1 MSSYNHKRDFE
12 TMLADS
18 GMPITEQQ
26 AKAHWEQKLDDAGS
40 VVTNA
45 SSVSPFW
52 RLISAIITQP
62 LLWLVHS
69 IVTTW
74 LPNSFVKTAKGPAL
88 DILAWAMRIE
98 RQEAQAA
105 KGQVKFARANASA
118 VQIIPAGTVVETS
131 PIGGVVYRVKT
142 TEEATLNVGQTSLYV
157 NVAADGV
164 GAAYNLP
171 GGYYA
176 ILPTPLGGGVTAVNT
191 GAWLMS
197 PGTDKEAD
205 DDLRERVRNRFA
217 AVNQWHVD
225 ATYIAMVSEFAG
237 VQVRNI
243 FIEKDAPRGPGTA
256 NIYILFDTGE
266 PSPGFLNSIQNYIML
281 NGNHGHGDDIRLM
294 AMPSESLTL
303 TVDVWPQPTL
313 SMAEKTQLKADIEQM
328 IRAAFRENTNYEVTT
343 TQPNSRFSMSRLG
356 QELHDQFP
364 GILDMD
370 FGTDR
375 LVNGWFVYRLFGLT
389 VRFND

>member
-1 MSSYNHKRDFE
+1 MSSHKHKRDFE
-12 TMLADS
+12 HMLADS
-18 GMPITEQQ
+18 GMPVTEQE
-26 AKAHWEQKLDDAGS
+26 AKDHWEQKLADSGS
-40 VVTNA
+40 TISNA

-52 RLISAIITQP
+52 RLISAIVTQP

-69 IVTTW
+69 IVNTW

-88 DILAWAMRIE
+88 DILAWAVRIE
-98 RQEAQAA
+98 RQAAQPA
-105 KGQVKFARANASA
+105 KGQIKFSRANASA
-118 VQIIPAGTVVETS
+118 LQTIPAGTVIETS
-131 PIGGVVYRVKT
+131 PIGGVVYRVAT
-142 TEEATLNVGQTSLYV
+142 TQAATLNIGQTALYV
-157 NVAADGV
+157 NVQAAGD

-176 ILPTPLGGGVTAVNT
+176 ILPSPLGGGVTAVNT
-191 GAWLMS
+191 GAWLTS
-197 PGTDKEAD
+197 PGTDKETD

-237 VQVRNI
+237 VHIRNI

-256 NIYILFDTGE
+256 NIYILLDTGE
-266 PSPGFLNSIQNYIML
+266 PSPSFLNSIQNYIMHG
-281 NGNHGHGDDIRLM
+281 GNHGHGDDIRLM
-294 AMPSESLTL
+294 AMPKQYLHL
-303 TVDVWPQPTL
+303 VLDVWPQPTL
-313 SMAEKTQLKADIEQM
+313 SAAEKVQLKTDMEQM
-328 IRAAFRENTNYEVTT
+328 IRAAFRENTNYTVTT

-370 FGTDR
+370 FATDR
-375 LVNGWFVYRLFGLT
+375 LVNGWFVYRLSHLQ

>member
-1 MSSYNHKRDFE
+1 MSNSNHQRDFE

-18 GMPITEQQ
+18 GMPVTEQ
-26 AKAHWEQKLDDAGS
+26 AANAHWEQKLTEAGS
-40 VVTNA
+40 VISNT

-52 RLISAIITQP
+52 RLIAAIITQP
-62 LLWLVHS
+62 LLWLVNS

-88 DILAWAMRIE
+88 DILAWAMHIE
-98 RQEAQAA
+98 RQAPQAA
-105 KGQVKFARANASA
+105 TGQVKFSRANASA
-118 VQIIPAGTVVETS
+118 VQIIPAGTIIETS
-131 PIGGVVYRVKT
+131 PIGGVVYRVAT
-142 TEEATLNVGQTSLYV
+142 TQEATLNTGQTSIYV
-157 NVAADGV
+157 NVQAQGV

-176 ILPTPLGGGVTAVNT
+176 ILPSPLGGGVTAINT
-191 GAWLMS
+191 GAWLTA
-197 PGTDKEAD
+197 PGTDKETD
-205 DDLRERVRNRFA
+205 NDLRDRVRNRFA

-225 ATYIAMVSEFAG
+225 ATYVAMVTEFAG
-237 VQVRNI
+237 VQIRNV

-266 PSPGFLNSIQNYIML
+266 PSPSFLNSIQSYIMD
-281 NGNHGHGDDIRLM
+281 GENHGHGDDIRLL
-294 AMPSESLTL
+294 AMPKQYLYLTL
-303 TVDVWPQPTL
+303 DVWPQPTL
-313 SMAEKTQLKADIEQM
+313 SQAERVQLKTDIQQM

-356 QELHDQFP
+356 QELHDTFP

-370 FGTDR
+370 FATDR
-375 LVNGWFVYRLFGLT
+375 LVNGWFVYRLSGLQ